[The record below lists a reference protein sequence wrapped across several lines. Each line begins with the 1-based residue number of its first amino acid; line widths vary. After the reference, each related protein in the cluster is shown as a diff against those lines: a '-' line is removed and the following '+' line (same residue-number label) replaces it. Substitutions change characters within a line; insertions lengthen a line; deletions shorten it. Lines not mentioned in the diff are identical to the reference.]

1 MRQYGF
7 KVVPA
12 EGDAAVPVA
21 VAGQAM
27 VDIQKLL
34 TDIGTMLVKVE
45 LRVQGDLDPRLK
57 AKFDLKIGG
66 SSGSG
71 IGSDPD
77 KGSEDLMEES
87 MKMLC
92 STLDFLGKG
101 VVGDWFDDYF
111 PDPYGRREVAR
122 DVLALCDHLDGF
134 FLEYGPA
141 DAQRRFG
148 RIDREK
154 VAAVAD
160 RDVSKIP
167 AVVIGV
173 IYRDPV
179 KVNHWHISNGSDDLE
194 ITFAD
199 NIAKNDIPEF
209 AKAGPVIVSGSV
221 RLDDEGRRTAVT
233 DVSGCYTF
241 PMVKFQRIITPQRD
255 IPLLNPAIGTP
266 GYDAEKG
273 LWHLSCEL
281 LGIDESKPS
290 WDECVLAFHD
300 YFEFLWETYC
310 DTEET
315 FEGEEAEVQE
325 YLRSLMPVARLR
337 ASAHVSYRT
346 SAVESPSTM
355 SRRRISHSEVA
366 RIGEQ
371 RISRLLD
378 LSVEALRAGRADRA
392 RRYVDI
398 ARRIGMKTRVG
409 MPKDRRYCKGCLA
422 PLVPGLSCTIRLNN
436 GTRSVTCG
444 LCGKVWRMPYDG
456 RERT

>member
-12 EGDAAVPVA
+12 EDGAAVPVA

-45 LRVQGDLDPRLK
+45 LRVQGDLDPRIK
-57 AKFDLKIGG
+57 AKFDLKVGG
-66 SSGSG
+66 ASGSG
-71 IGSDPD
+71 LGTDPD
-77 KGSEDLMEES
+77 KGSEDLMEDC

-111 PDPYGRREVAR
+111 PDPVGRREVAR
-122 DVLALCDHLDGF
+122 DVLALSDHLGDF
-134 FLEYGPA
+134 VLEYGPA

-160 RDVSKIP
+160 RDISKMQGT
-167 AVVIGV
+167 AIGIV
-173 IYRDPV
+173 YRDPV
-179 KVNHWHISNGSDDLE
+179 KINHWHIANGYDDME

-199 NIAKNDIPEF
+199 NINKADVPEF
-209 AKAGPVIVSGSV
+209 AKAGPVIVTGNV
-221 RLDDEGRRTAVT
+221 ILDADGKRTEMT
-233 DVSGCYTF
+233 DVNGCYTF
-241 PMVKFQRIITPQRD
+241 PMVKFHRIITPQSD
-255 IPLLNPAIGTP
+255 IQLLNPAIGTP
-266 GYDAEKG
+266 GYDADKK

-281 LGIDESKPS
+281 LGIDVAKPS
-290 WDECVLAFHD
+290 WDECVVAYHD

-310 DTEET
+310 ETDEE
-315 FEGEEAEVQE
+315 FEGEEADVQG
-325 YLRSLMPVARLR
+325 YLRSLMPVVRLLSFSR
-337 ASAHVSYRT
+337 NSYRT

-422 PLVPGLSCTIRLNN
+422 PMVPGLSCTVRLNN

-444 LCGKVWRMPYDG
+444 LCGKVWRMPYDT
-456 RERT
+456 RERR